1 MAKVRMATSIRI
13 SASRLEL
20 PRGPRMVPMN
30 AKRIVVADAL
40 LPVLKAISELL
51 QPYFDLVGTASDGE
65 AALETTLRLQPDLVV
80 LDISMPVMSGIEV
93 AEELTR
99 LGSKTRIVFLTAHQD
114 TDILKAC
121 QAAGG
126 LGYVVK
132 LSMVTDLIPAIN
144 AALDGRRFV
153 SRFSSQQ

>member
-1 MAKVRMATSIRI
+1 MATSIRI

-20 PRGPRMVPMN
+20 PRAPRMSPMN
-30 AKRIVVADAL
+30 AKRIVVADDL
-40 LPVLKAISELL
+40 GPVLKTISELL
-51 QPYFDLVGTASDGE
+51 QPSFDLVATASDGA
-65 AALETTLRLQPDLVV
+65 AALELTLKLQPDLVV

-99 LGSKTRIVFLTAHQD
+99 LGSKTKIVFLTAHQD

-121 QAAGG
+121 QTAGG
-126 LGYVVK
+126 LGYVLK
-132 LSMVTDLIPAIN
+132 LAMVTDLIPAIN
-144 AALDGRRFV
+144 AALAGRSFA

>member
-1 MAKVRMATSIRI
+1 
-13 SASRLEL
+13 
-20 PRGPRMVPMN
+20 MVPMN
-30 AKRIVVADAL
+30 AKRIVVADDL
-40 LPVLKAISELL
+40 VPVLKTISELL
-51 QPYFDLVGTASDGE
+51 QPLFDLVGTASDGE

>member
-1 MAKVRMATSIRI
+1 MAKVRMATPIRI

-30 AKRIVVADAL
+30 AKRIVVADDL

-65 AALETTLRLQPDLVV
+65 AALQTILKLQPDLVI

-93 AEELTR
+93 AEELTKR
-99 LGSKTRIVFLTAHQD
+99 GSSAKIVFLTAHQD
-114 TDILKAC
+114 ADILKAC
-121 QAAGG
+121 QTAGG
-126 LGYVVK
+126 LGYVLK
-132 LSMVTDLIPAIN
+132 LAMVTDLIPAIN
-144 AALDGRRFV
+144 AALAGRSFA